1 MDTKTLAIGIFALT
15 YILVIAFYHKKTYTV
30 WAACLLLV
38 ILKVL
43 TPSQALHAINWN
55 VVLLYFGMLFVSEVF
70 LYSKMPDYLAV
81 KFASKT
87 TNTVWAMLVIC
98 AFTGALSILLENVAV
113 VLLVAPIAISISKK
127 CDINP
132 VPLFIGMPISS
143 NLQGT
148 ATLIGDPPSML
159 LGAFAKLT
167 FNDFFVLNGKP
178 GIFFAVQIG
187 ALASLVVLY
196 VLFKKYR
203 KPMPQLPKEPYI
215 SIVPSL
221 IVLTLVAFL
230 IYSSFIENAP
240 EITAG
245 ALCCIFGA
253 IATLWYLYHA
263 KRTDVHKFAATLDW
277 PTGVFLIGIFILVE
291 SLAATGVIKDLATWL
306 VDITGSNT
314 FLAYMIIVW
323 LSVAVSAFVDN
334 VPFLVAM
341 LPVTQILTEHIGTS
355 PYLFY
360 FGLLIGASVG
370 GNVTPIGA
378 SANIVAMGIV
388 KKQGH
393 HIGFMQFV
401 KIGLPFTIA
410 AVLASTIF
418 IWFIFS

>member
-1 MDTKTLAIGIFALT
+1 
-15 YILVIAFYHKKTYTV
+15 
-30 WAACLLLV
+30 
-38 ILKVL
+38 
-43 TPSQALHAINWN
+43 
-55 VVLLYFGMLFVSEVF
+55 
-70 LYSKMPDYLAV
+70 
-81 KFASKT
+81 
-87 TNTVWAMLVIC
+87 
-98 AFTGALSILLENVAV
+98 
-113 VLLVAPIAISISKK
+113 
-127 CDINP
+127 
-132 VPLFIGMPISS
+132 
-143 NLQGT
+143 
-148 ATLIGDPPSML
+148 
-159 LGAFAKLT
+159 
-167 FNDFFVLNGKP
+167 
-178 GIFFAVQIG
+178 
-187 ALASLVVLY
+187 
-196 VLFKKYR
+196 
-203 KPMPQLPKEPYI
+203 MPQLPKEPYI